1 MNKFLDSIIFD
12 NPIRSY
18 LAVFGLILFLLIFK
32 RWVSR
37 YVASLLY
44 VLIHRRWK
52 SIEKIEFL
60 ALIIKPLGW
69 FITITISV
77 FAIDKLNFPAQLQ
90 FKIYGEPFDEIVQK
104 IGSSLIVLYFT
115 LFLIRFINFVSL
127 IFEHKTRETADKAD
141 DQLVIFFRDFLKV
154 IAGIF
159 GILLIIKVGFNQ
171 DIGAMLT
178 GLSIVGA
185 ALALA
190 AKESLENLIAS
201 FIIFFDK
208 PFYTGDFLKVNSISG
223 TVEHIGL
230 RSTRI
235 RTPEQTLVTVP
246 NKQMVDSAVDNISN
260 LVKRRVV
267 LNLDFAIK
275 TSSEDIDA
283 FIQFAKHELT
293 ERADVIT
300 GFSVY
305 LTDIS
310 KTGLLVRIEF
320 FTIPFSYADYCM
332 VRQSVNF
339 ALKKEIEAK
348 KLELSAT
355 AGEVN
360 IFNAPEPPKSNP
372 II

>member
-1 MNKFLDSIIFD
+1 MNKFLDSIVFD
-12 NPIRSY
+12 NPVRSY
-18 LAVFGLILFLLIFK
+18 VAVFGLILFLLLFK
-32 RWVSR
+32 RWVSH
-37 YVASLLY
+37 YLASLLY
-44 VLIHRRWK
+44 ILIHRKWK
-52 SIEKIEFL
+52 SIEKKEFV

-69 FITITISV
+69 FVTITISV
-77 FAIDKLNFPAQLQ
+77 IAIDKLNFPEALQ
-90 FKIYGEPFDEIVQK
+90 FKIYGLPFDEIIQK
-104 IGSSLIVLYFT
+104 IGNSLIALYFT
-115 LFLIRFINFVSL
+115 FFLIRFINFVSL
-127 IFEHKTRETADKAD
+127 IFEHKTRETQDKAD

-235 RTPEQTLVTVP
+235 RTAEQTLVTVP

-260 LVKRRVV
+260 LVKRRAV
-267 LNLDFAIK
+267 LNLEFSLK
-275 TSSEDIDA
+275 TPSEDIEA
-283 FIQFAKHELT
+283 FISFAQQELT
-293 ERADVIT
+293 QRAEVIKD
-300 GFSVY
+300 FSVY
-305 LTDIS
+305 LTDFS
-310 KTGLLVRIEF
+310 KTGILIRIEY
-320 FTIPFSYADYCM
+320 FTVPFSYAEYSR
-332 VRQSVNF
+332 VKQSVNF
-339 ALKKEIEAK
+339 AMKKEIENK
-348 KLELSAT
+348 KMELSAT
-355 AGEVN
+355 SGEIN
-360 IFNAPEPPKSNP
+360 IFNTPEPPKPNP

>member
-1 MNKFLDSIIFD
+1 MNKFLDSIVFD
-12 NPIRSY
+12 NPVRSW
-18 LAVFGLILFLLIFK
+18 LTVLGLILFLLVFK
-32 RWVSR
+32 RWVSH
-37 YVASLLY
+37 YLASLLY
-44 VLIHRRWK
+44 ILVRRRWK
-52 SIEKIEFL
+52 SIEKKEFV

-69 FITITISV
+69 FVTVTISV
-77 FAIDKLNFPAQLQ
+77 IAIDKLNFPGELQ
-90 FKIYGEPFDEIVQK
+90 FKIYGQPFDEIVQK

-115 LFLIRFINFVSL
+115 FFLIRFINFVSL
-127 IFEHKTRETADKAD
+127 IFEHKTKETEDKAD

-159 GILLIIKVGFNQ
+159 GVLLIIKVGFNQ

-235 RTPEQTLVTVP
+235 RTAEQTLVTVP

-260 LVKRRVV
+260 LIKRRAV
-267 LNLDFAIK
+267 LNLEFSLR
-275 TSSEDIDA
+275 TTTEDIES
-283 FIQFAKHELT
+283 FILFVQQELSRRS
-293 ERADVIT
+293 EEIT
-300 GFSVY
+300 NFSVY
-305 LTDIS
+305 LTDLS
-310 KTGLLVRIEF
+310 KTGSIIRIEY
-320 FTIPFSYADYCM
+320 FTFPFSYAEYSN
-332 VRQSVNF
+332 VKQSVNL
-339 ALKKEIEAK
+339 AIKKEIDLK
-348 KLELSAT
+348 KMELSAIS
-355 AGEVN
+355 GEIN
-360 IFNAPEPPKSNP
+360 IFNAPEPPKPNP